1 MIEPLRPGDPR
12 EVGPYALRG
21 RLGADGLG
29 RLFLGRAHDGRLVA
43 VRVIFPGLADDE
55 GFRRGFAAEVEAARR
70 VCGPFTVPVVDA
82 DTSADQPWLATAYVP
97 GPCLRR
103 AVETHGPLPAG
114 ALPVLGAGVAE
125 GLAAIHAHDLVHR
138 DLTPGNVLLSDA
150 GPRLTGFGVAR
161 ALDAVSH
168 TGSRAAAA
176 PAFMP
181 PEQVRGLD
189 VGPPGDVFSLGAVLA
204 FAATGRS
211 PFGDGPGEAVR
222 FRVVHEDPDLSG
234 LPTDLALLITA
245 CLAKNPH
252 HRPTVT
258 DVLDRLTAPPQ
269 KPGQEPGRPAA
280 QETIQG
286 AGRRAALE
294 AGQEAPRWPP
304 TSATTVIAHP
314 RRAAAQ
320 LPSDPTDGPRGSAPV
335 VDVAEV
341 AAVGLAIT
349 TPAMRAAK
357 RVTDVG
363 VGALQIAA
371 LFGAVGLMTL
381 IISGDPGWAWEFT
394 RHLASGFWWFWIL
407 GLAAAFVHSGSD
419 GHDRLTVDA
428 DRIVVADERWVRW
441 RDRSLSIP
449 WTRIE
454 RVRLVAEPGGTAHSV
469 VVTFRDGHEPGK
481 RWETRHNVR
490 TRHGG
495 HVVARLSV
503 APGDLA
509 RAALPSRLRDA
520 LRRHGKDKYTPDP
533 PPGA

>member
-1 MIEPLRPGDPR
+1 MSKVIEPLRPGDPR

-29 RLFLGRAHDGRLVA
+29 RLFLGRAHDGRLAA

-82 DTSADQPWLATAYVP
+82 DASADQPWLATAYVP

-103 AVETHGPLPAG
+103 AVETHG
-114 ALPVLGAGVAE
+114 
-125 GLAAIHAHDLVHR
+125 
-138 DLTPGNVLLSDA
+138 
-150 GPRLTGFGVAR
+150 
-161 ALDAVSH
+161 
-168 TGSRAAAA
+168 
-176 PAFMP
+176 
-181 PEQVRGLD
+181 
-189 VGPPGDVFSLGAVLA
+189 
-204 FAATGRS
+204 
-211 PFGDGPGEAVR
+211 
-222 FRVVHEDPDLSG
+222 SG

-269 KPGQEPGRPAA
+269 KPGQEPGQEPGRLAA
-280 QETIQG
+280 RETIQG

-304 TSATTVIAHP
+304 TSVTTVIAHP

-320 LPSDPTDGPRGSAPV
+320 PPPDPTDGPRGSAPV

-469 VVTFRDGHEPGK
+469 VVTFRDGHEPGE

>member
-1 MIEPLRPGDPR
+1 MIAPLRPGDPR
-12 EVGPYALRG
+12 EVGPYTLRG
-21 RLGADGLG
+21 RLGAGGLG
-29 RLFLGRAHDGRLVA
+29 RLFLGRAHDGRPVA
-43 VRVIFPGLADDE
+43 VRVVFLDLAGDE
-55 GFRRGFAAEVEAARR
+55 RFRRRFAAEAEAARQ
-70 VCGPFTVPVVDA
+70 VGGPFTVPVVDA

-97 GPCLRR
+97 GPSLRR

-114 ALPVLGAGVAE
+114 ALPVLGAGLAE
-125 GLAAIHAHDLVHR
+125 GLAAVHAHDLVHR

-161 ALDAVSH
+161 ALDAMSR
-168 TGSRAAAA
+168 TGSHAVGA

-181 PEQVRGLD
+181 PEQVRGHD

-204 FAATGRS
+204 FAATGRG
-211 PFGDGPGEAVR
+211 PFGDGPGEAAL
-222 FRVVHEDPDLSG
+222 FRMVHDDPGLSALADL
-234 LPTDLALLITA
+234 IIA
-245 CLAKNPH
+245 CLDENPH
-252 HRPTVT
+252 HRPAVA
-258 DVLDRLTAPPQ
+258 DVLSHLTARIQRTQRAGQGAAGGRREPSGRRGSGVGTEQDAAAPP
-269 KPGQEPGRPAA
+269 PDGRPGPAPA
-280 QETIQG
+280 VDVG
-286 AGRRAALE
+286 E
-294 AGQEAPRWPP
+294 A
-304 TSATTVIAHP
+304 
-314 RRAAAQ
+314 
-320 LPSDPTDGPRGSAPV
+320 APV
-335 VDVAEV
+335 GFV
-341 AAVGLAIT
+341 IT

-371 LFGAVGLMTL
+371 LFGVVGLISL

-407 GLAAAFVHSGSD
+407 GLTAAFVHSGSD
-419 GHDRLTVDA
+419 GHDRFTVDA

-454 RVRLVAEPGGTAHSV
+454 RVRLVTEPGGTAHAV
-469 VVTFRDGHEPGK
+469 VVTFRDGHAPGK

-495 HVVARLSV
+495 HVVARLCV

-509 RAALPSRLRDA
+509 RAAMPSRLRDA
-520 LRRHGKDKYTPDP
+520 LERHGKDKYAPDP
-533 PPGA
+533 PPEE